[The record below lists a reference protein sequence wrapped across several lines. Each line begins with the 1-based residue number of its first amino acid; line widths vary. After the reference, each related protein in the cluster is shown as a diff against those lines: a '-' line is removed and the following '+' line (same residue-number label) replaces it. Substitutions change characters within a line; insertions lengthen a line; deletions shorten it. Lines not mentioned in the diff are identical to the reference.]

1 MSPDERVGVRV
12 GAGPNVTG
20 AVTHGTRVD
29 QEWMDLLVADD
40 DWVRRE
46 FDELV
51 AAAWGGSRPP
61 CPRIR
66 QGAHEP
72 RRSGPRSRP
81 TRRPAPTK
89 VTRVIGRWRT
99 AARAPPRLGTEIT
112 QVHNDSRRH
121 RWR

>member
-1 MSPDERVGVRV
+1 MSPAARV
-12 GAGPNVTG
+12 GAGVGAGPSVAS
-20 AVTHGTRVD
+20 AVTHGTSLN

-81 TRRPAPTK
+81 TPQQAPTH
-89 VTRVIGRWRT
+89 VAASTGRWRRT
-99 AARAPPRLGTEIT
+99 ARGPPG
-112 QVHNDSRRH
+112 VGSD
-121 RWR
+121 